1 MEKYYTL
8 NQLAID
14 WLFQLLYY
22 DENYFYCMIQLRLI
36 TEYWF
41 SLLAPLEICQQIM
54 WWCFMFIYVQY
65 SNVKNLR
72 PYIQAIMYLY
82 FYLQGVQS
90 KKSGWNA
97 ISVESKWIVSSN
109 AIGPWMLL
117 KHQPH
122 EQKFRRMRRHAFLQA
137 SSWCHMDAPRE
148 TIICLRLRCTMKVSN
163 ENALTF
169 FCGLILHLLPVNLEL
184 AELVSTTYDGC
195 CYY

>member
-22 DENYFYCMIQLRLI
+22 DENYFYCMIQLCII

-97 ISVESKWIVSSN
+97 ISVESKWIV
-109 AIGPWMLL
+109 
-117 KHQPH
+117 
-122 EQKFRRMRRHAFLQA
+122 R
-137 SSWCHMDAPRE
+137 
-148 TIICLRLRCTMKVSN
+148 ICQL
-163 ENALTF
+163 
-169 FCGLILHLLPVNLEL
+169 
-184 AELVSTTYDGC
+184 
-195 CYY
+195 